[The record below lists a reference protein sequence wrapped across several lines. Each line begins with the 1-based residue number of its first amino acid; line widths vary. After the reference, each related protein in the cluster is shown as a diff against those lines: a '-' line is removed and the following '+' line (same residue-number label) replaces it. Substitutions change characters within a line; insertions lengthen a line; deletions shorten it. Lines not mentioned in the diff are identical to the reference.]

1 MIQLACDRPS
11 KVKVG
16 RVLRAKDAFGWTR
29 SPIFEN
35 QEGTSDPRYAPV
47 RGEMRGTVLRPPIR
61 TITDEALWR
70 SAGAAAIDYWST
82 LADDD
87 QLSSGFRAL
96 SREQARRC
104 REVLGA

>member
-1 MIQLACDRPS
+1 LIQLACDRPS

-70 SAGAAAIDYWST
+70 SAGAAAIDYGPPW
-82 LADDD
+82 LAM
-87 QLSSGFRAL
+87 SSSRAI
-96 SREQARRC
+96 SAP
-104 REVLGA
+104 